1 MVKDIRHKFSFNA
14 IDDDGETHALHVYG
28 SMIDV
33 SDFDNPNAEIEG
45 LKQIQTDD
53 GKHVN
58 RLEQG
63 RYQIVAT
70 GQTLRSTDP
79 NAP

>member
-1 MVKDIRHKFSFNA
+1 
-14 IDDDGETHALHVYG
+14 
-28 SMIDV
+28 MIDV